1 MDPAAPAVHGEHVP
15 HSRNYGRK
23 AVAGWAL
30 YDFAN
35 SAYTTLVITFIYSTF
50 FINRLAPNAIAG
62 TAQWGYA
69 IAVSAVTV
77 AVLSPFMGALADRS
91 GYRRPLIAATTVLTI
106 AGSFLLY
113 VPGPGEVALA
123 LLIVVL
129 SNTAYELCGV
139 FYNSYLPDIA
149 PQDRIG
155 RISGYGWA
163 LGYLGGLLAMGVAL
177 VGFIQ
182 PDQPWFGIGKTAGE
196 NVRATMVLVGV
207 WFALF
212 SLPFFFWVPDRK
224 TPVRQTQTKGL
235 LIGAVRQIGVTFTEI
250 QRYRQIVRLLF
261 ARLLYNDGLYTI
273 FAFGGGYA
281 VATFDFTL
289 TEVMYFGLALNITAG
304 AGAYLMGFL
313 DDRIGGRRT
322 ILITIVGLSV
332 ATLAAALAGSKTQ
345 FWVVGLFIGIFVG
358 PNQAASR
365 SLLGRLVPASKETEF
380 FGFFAL
386 SGKAIAFLGPAMMGF
401 FTSLFGTQ
409 RAGVAVLLLFFIS
422 GGLLLLRV
430 NEAEGIALAARG
442 VESAGT
448 VTSQP

>member
-1 MDPAAPAVHGEHVP
+1 MDAAAPAAAVEPQPG
-15 HSRNYGRK
+15 SRVYSRK
-23 AVAGWAL
+23 AIAGWAL

-50 FINRLAPNAIAG
+50 FINRLAENAIAG

-91 GYRRPLIAATTVLTI
+91 GYRRLLIAATTVMTI
-106 AGSFLLY
+106 VGSFLLY
-113 VPGPGEVALA
+113 VPGPGAVAMA

-129 SNTAYELCGV
+129 SNTAFELCGV
-139 FYNSYLPDIA
+139 FYNSYLPDVA
-149 PQDRIG
+149 PPDRIG

-177 VGFIQ
+177 IGFIQ
-182 PDQPWFGIGKTAGE
+182 PEQPWFGVGKAAGE
-196 NVRATMVLVGV
+196 NVRATNVLVGV

-212 SLPFFFWVPDRK
+212 SLPFFFWVPERK
-224 TPVRQTQTKGL
+224 TRVAQTQGL
-235 LIGAVRQIGVTFTEI
+235 LLGAVRQIGTTFTEI
-250 QRYRQIVRLLF
+250 KRYRQIVRLLV

-273 FAFGGGYA
+273 FAFGGAYA
-281 VATFDFTL
+281 MATFDFTL

-313 DDRIGGRRT
+313 DDRIGGKRT

-332 ATLAAALAGSKTQ
+332 ATLAAALVTSKTQ
-345 FWVVGLFIGIFVG
+345 LWVVGLFIGIFVG
-358 PNQAASR
+358 PNQASSR
-365 SLLGRLVPASKETEF
+365 SLLGRFVPAAKETEF

-401 FTSLFGTQ
+401 FTTLFGTQ

-430 NEAEGIALAARG
+430 DEAEGRALAAHDTAP
-442 VESAGT
+442 AGALD
-448 VTSQP
+448 VGPQ

>member
-1 MDPAAPAVHGEHVP
+1 MEAGAPAIPSEHP
-15 HSRNYGRK
+15 PGSRSYSRK
-23 AVAGWAL
+23 AVVAWAL

-35 SAYTTLVITFIYSTF
+35 SAYTTLIITFIYSTF
-50 FINRLAPNAIAG
+50 FINRLAENAIAG

-77 AVLSPFMGALADRS
+77 AVLSPFLGALADRS
-91 GYRRPLIAATTVLTI
+91 GYRRLLIATTTALTI

-113 VPGPGEVALA
+113 VPGPGDVALA

-129 SNTAYELCGV
+129 SNTAFELCGV
-139 FYNSYLPDIA
+139 FYNSYLPDVA
-149 PQDRIG
+149 PQERIG

-177 VGFIQ
+177 VAFIQ
-182 PDQPWFGIGKTAGE
+182 PEQPWFGIGKSAGE
-196 NVRATMVLVGV
+196 NVRATTVLVGV

-212 SLPFFFWVPDRK
+212 SLPFFLWVPERK
-224 TPVRQTQTKGL
+224 VPVRQTKGL
-235 LIGAVRQIGVTFTEI
+235 LIGAVRQLGVTFTEI
-250 QRYRQIVRLLF
+250 QRYRQIVRLLV

-273 FAFGGGYA
+273 FAFGGAYA
-281 VATFDFTL
+281 MATFDFTL

-313 DDRIGGRRT
+313 DDRIGGQRT

-332 ATLAAALAGSKTQ
+332 ATLAAALATSKTQ
-345 FWVVGLFIGIFVG
+345 LWMIGLFIGIFVG

-365 SLLGRLVPASKETEF
+365 SLLGRFVPASKETEF

-401 FTSLFGTQ
+401 FTTLFGTQ
-409 RAGVAVLLLFFIS
+409 RAGVAVLLLFFIA

-430 NEAEGIALAARG
+430 DEAEGKALAARAT
-442 VESAGT
+442 EPAAT
-448 VTSQP
+448 VAP